1 MGLLGARMVIGL
13 KGESSGAGAS
23 APLVLVLVDPYNTL
37 ADPILVLIDLKGGLL
52 VLPVNPEFKGSAL

>member
-1 MGLLGARMVIGL
+1 MLV
-13 KGESSGAGAS
+13 
-23 APLVLVLVDPYNTL
+23 LVLVLVDPYNTL